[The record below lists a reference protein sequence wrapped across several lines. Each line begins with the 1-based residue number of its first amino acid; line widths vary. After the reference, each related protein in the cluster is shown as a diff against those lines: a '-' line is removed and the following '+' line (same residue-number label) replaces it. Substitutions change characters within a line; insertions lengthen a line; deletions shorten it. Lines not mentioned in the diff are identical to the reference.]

1 MKKIYFVLPIIATFL
16 VFMGVE
22 TQMNFATEELSPSN
36 TGKTSEEKALPLS
49 GTKKILVAYYSRTG
63 NTREIASQIHKSVGG
78 DIFEIQTVEPY
89 PEDYEEV
96 KKKAAQE
103 QESGY
108 KPALKAK
115 IKNLKSYDLVFIG
128 YPIWWGTIPPP
139 VKTFLSEYDFSGK
152 TIVPF
157 CTHGGSSLGRSVTA
171 VSELCPKSTVLDG
184 MAFWG
189 RDAKTAQNEVSEWLH
204 KIKMTK

>member
-1 MKKIYFVLPIIATFL
+1 MKKIYFLLPIIATFL

-96 KKKAAQE
+96 KKKNGARAGIRLQTCI
-103 QESGY
+103 ES
-108 KPALKAK
+108 
-115 IKNLKSYDLVFIG
+115 KN
-128 YPIWWGTIPPP
+128 
-139 VKTFLSEYDFSGK
+139 
-152 TIVPF
+152 
-157 CTHGGSSLGRSVTA
+157 
-171 VSELCPKSTVLDG
+171 
-184 MAFWG
+184 
-189 RDAKTAQNEVSEWLH
+189 
-204 KIKMTK
+204 